1 MNEDMTMD
9 DIVRR
14 MLLKFGEWFVLVRV
28 LNYTLHCATA
38 VMCVH
43 NMV

>member
-28 LNYTLHCATA
+28 SICTELYATLRNCGYVCA
-38 VMCVH
+38 
-43 NMV
+43 